1 MLNKQG
7 DNIQPW
13 RTPFPIWNQ
22 SVVRR
27 HNSAWSQKEAPDV
40 DLMALGPVLV
50 VTGQCRLGIV
60 GGQRLSCIEIEAHP
74 NSLWGKKRPLLEGH
88 GVSHKSP
95 HLRTEIPAALFVLG
109 LWDLMMPVP
118 GLISYIFFSADLPF
132 LFSSHLAEKDPMGG
146 KKKCLRLHF
155 SNFD

>member
-1 MLNKQG
+1 M
-7 DNIQPW
+7 
-13 RTPFPIWNQ
+13 
-22 SVVRR
+22 
-27 HNSAWSQKEAPDV
+27 
-40 DLMALGPVLV
+40 DLMALGLVLV

-132 LFSSHLAEKDPMGG
+132 PFSSHLAEKDPMGG
-146 KKKCLRLHF
+146 KKSVLACTSPILTERKHIFFLTGYWELLSCDPPVYVLGSFWSGQLA
-155 SNFD
+155 